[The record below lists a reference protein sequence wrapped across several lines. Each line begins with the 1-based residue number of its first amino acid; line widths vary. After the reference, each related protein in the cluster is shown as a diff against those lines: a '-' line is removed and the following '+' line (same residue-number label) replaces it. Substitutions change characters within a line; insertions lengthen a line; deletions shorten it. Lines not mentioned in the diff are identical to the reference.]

1 MSFALNLIKSV
12 IGFDFAVGICL
23 NLSMPIK
30 KLADKKHKISE
41 RQVIMEEIKRLLLE
55 EKAALLGDIR
65 EKTGKN
71 KINSDIGDAIDSSV
85 EEQERELD
93 LLLQD
98 REQARLKGIE
108 NALQRMESDDFGYCE
123 ECGED
128 ISKKRL
134 LAVPLTR
141 MCINCQSTEER
152 SRLAQNAFSRADYS
166 SQVLSDE

>member
-1 MSFALNLIKSV
+1 
-12 IGFDFAVGICL
+12 
-23 NLSMPIK
+23 
-30 KLADKKHKISE
+30 
-41 RQVIMEEIKRLLLE
+41 MEEIKRLLLE
-55 EKAALLGDIR
+55 EKAGLIADIQ
-65 EKTGKN
+65 EKTSKQN
-71 KINSDIGDAIDSSV
+71 KTHIDIGDAIDSSV
-85 EEQERELD
+85 EEQERELE

-108 NALQRMESDDFGYCE
+108 NALKRMESDDFGYCE

-152 SRLAQNAFSRADYS
+152 SRLAQNAFSRADLT